1 MSFIEEKSIEEKLRE
16 NIVLSLDFVWDYKI
30 DPSLIKIETTK
41 YGKAI
46 ILYPLVK
53 LLKLPLEEFGTILGD
68 CILFY
73 TPEISK
79 YELVKGF
86 LNLELSD
93 NYLISRLFYVMD
105 YCKELE
111 RRSVEN
117 KPSVDNNFFK
127 NIYTPK
133 TKDES

>member
-1 MSFIEEKSIEEKLRE
+1 MSFIKEKSIEEKLRE
-16 NIVLSLDFVWDYKI
+16 NIILSLDFVWDYKI

-46 ILYPLVK
+46 ILYPLIK
-53 LLKLPLEEFGTILGD
+53 LLKLPLEEFGNILGD

-73 TPEISK
+73 TPEVSK

-93 NYLISRLFYVMD
+93 DYLISRLFYIQNF
-105 YCKELE
+105 CGELE
-111 RRSVEN
+111 KRSVEN
-117 KPSVDNNFFK
+117 KPSQDNNYFK
-127 NIYTPK
+127 R
-133 TKDES
+133 